1 MNDLDKKISA
11 FTKLG
16 NYLRKDKIDSRLNDL
31 IVKTENNNS
40 WFIFKNTLKALKIWG
55 DSLRKENLLKWS
67 TNYNFEN
74 KNTKQIGIIMAGN
87 IPLVGFHDLMC
98 VLFTNYTAIVKTSS
112 SDPYLIPFLYKK
124 LIEFD
129 TDFKERAIFKKKID
143 FVHAVIATGSN
154 ATIKKINGKFNSCP
168 SILRGNR
175 NSVAILNGKESI
187 EELELLS
194 NDILEYFGFGCRSI
208 TKIYVPDNYDFSP
221 LTKIL
226 RKKSEKII
234 LKCYLNNF
242 KNNMAI
248 NKMINN
254 KFHVAGKFILVESK
268 NIYAEISS
276 VNYEYYNNL
285 KLVFNEIK
293 TNIKN
298 IQCIVGNLNQN
309 GLTKFGETQRPNLW
323 TYSDNIDTLEFLLSL

>member
-129 TDFKERAIFKKKID
+129 TDFKERAIFKKKD
-143 FVHAVIATGSN
+143 RFCA
-154 ATIKKINGKFNSCP
+154 CCY
-168 SILRGNR
+168 R
-175 NSVAILNGKESI
+175 NWK
-187 EELELLS
+187 
-194 NDILEYFGFGCRSI
+194 
-208 TKIYVPDNYDFSP
+208 
-221 LTKIL
+221 
-226 RKKSEKII
+226 
-234 LKCYLNNF
+234 
-242 KNNMAI
+242 
-248 NKMINN
+248 
-254 KFHVAGKFILVESK
+254 
-268 NIYAEISS
+268 
-276 VNYEYYNNL
+276 
-285 KLVFNEIK
+285 
-293 TNIKN
+293 
-298 IQCIVGNLNQN
+298 
-309 GLTKFGETQRPNLW
+309 
-323 TYSDNIDTLEFLLSL
+323 